1 VRARGLAYARGA
13 GYGRAGGGPR
23 PSPRL
28 AALTPRRRAVR
39 ALLVAQTPL
48 RQWVLKITEYAER
61 LAADVNGLDWPEG
74 TKNMQARPTPQP
86 PPQPVA

>member
-1 VRARGLAYARGA
+1 M
-13 GYGRAGGGPR
+13 
-23 PSPRL
+23 
-28 AALTPRRRAVR
+28 R

-74 TKNMQARPTPQP
+74 TKNMQARATPPP
-86 PPQPVA
+86 PPQP